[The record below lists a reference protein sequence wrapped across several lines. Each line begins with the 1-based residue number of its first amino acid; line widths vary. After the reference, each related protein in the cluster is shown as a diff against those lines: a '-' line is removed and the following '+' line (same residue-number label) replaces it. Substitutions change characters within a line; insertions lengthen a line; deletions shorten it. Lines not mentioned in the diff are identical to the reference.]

1 MTSFYP
7 AASDRTST
15 PLATTRM
22 LFQVNAGE
30 MAIQQLQLQ
39 LSTGRKFQNPSEN
52 LPAAIK
58 VLSAQRQQEF
68 RTQTEVNLKQA
79 DSVLSVTETNLAQS
93 QDILNQVRATAV
105 QAASNTLSSDER
117 TALLNQVDGSLRRLA
132 EIANAKFGDQYIFAG
147 NKVRT
152 DPLKLNND
160 KVVFSANDDHL
171 NTISDYNTI
180 VTTNVSAQEAFGV
193 RSNEIV
199 GTADLNPS
207 VDRST
212 PLAVLNQG
220 NGVRRGAISFG
231 NGSENIELDLSNTHD
246 LGEVVDKI
254 SGLTLGG
261 RQLTASLSAS
271 GIDIDYADGNGGLLK
286 VDNVGAGATASDL
299 GIVNTNSGSAS
310 PVIGGD
316 LSPKLTLTT
325 HLLQLFGG
333 MGLPTGSSL
342 KITQGGKDYIVN
354 TNSLDTVEDLLNRIE
369 RTGAKVS
376 ASIDDSGRFLQIQSF
391 ESGSQLSI
399 GENGDNLATLL
410 GVRTLNL
417 DTPLSKL
424 NNGVGV
430 ALNPNGDDLVITRND
445 GTQLRI
451 NLDGA
456 QTVGDV
462 LDRINNDANNFD
474 LNTRVVASLASF
486 GNGIQLTSTP
496 GAQQISVTNA
506 GGSQAAT
513 GLGWTDSK
521 VLTAS
526 GTTDT
531 NGDSVIGGRDVSGVE
546 VEGVFNSIIKLR
558 NAINN
563 EDYSAMES
571 IYSSLD
577 NDIARLSI
585 ARGFVGSR
593 QQDISSRIEKSQD
606 QVVQLKQV
614 ESDNL
619 DTDLASVISELSLR
633 QASLTASLQLLGQT
647 TRNTLFDYL

>member
-1 MTSFYP
+1 MTAFYP
-7 AASDRTST
+7 AASERTST

-22 LFQVNAGE
+22 LFQVNSNE
-30 MAIQQLQLQ
+30 LAIQRLQQQ
-39 LSTGRKFQNPSEN
+39 LSTGRKFQSPSEN

-79 DSVLSVTETNLAQS
+79 DSILSVTETNLGQT

-105 QAASNTLSSDER
+105 QAASNTLSDDER
-117 TALLNQVDGSLRRLA
+117 TALLNQVDGALRRLA
-132 EIANAKFGDQYIFAG
+132 EIANSKFGDQYIFAG
-147 NKVRT
+147 SKVRT
-152 DPLKLNND
+152 DPLKLNSET
-160 KVVFSANDDHL
+160 VVFSANDDHL
-171 NTISDYNTI
+171 NTISDYNTV

-199 GTADLNPS
+199 GSVDLDPS
-207 VDRST
+207 VALDT
-212 PLAVLNQG
+212 PLANLNQG
-220 NGVRRGAISFG
+220 NGVRRGAISLG
-231 NGSENIELDLSNTHD
+231 NGLENVELDLSTAHD
-246 LGEVVDKI
+246 LGDVVNKI
-254 SGLTLGG
+254 SGVTLGG
-261 RQLTASLSAS
+261 RQLTATLSTN
-271 GIDIDYADGNGGLLK
+271 GIDIDYADGNGGLLR
-286 VDNVGAGATASDL
+286 VDNVGSGATASDL
-299 GIVNTNSGSAS
+299 GIVNTNSGSLS
-310 PVIGGD
+310 PVVGSD
-316 LSPKLTLTT
+316 LNPALSLTT
-325 HLLQLFGG
+325 HLSQLFGG
-333 MGLPTGSSL
+333 AGLPTGASL

-354 TNSLDTVEDLLNRIE
+354 SNSIDTVEDLLNRIE

-399 GENGDNLATLL
+399 GENGDSLATML
-410 GVRTLNL
+410 GVRTMNL
-417 DTPLSKL
+417 DTPLTKL
-424 NNGVGV
+424 NNGVGIS
-430 ALNPNGDDLVITRND
+430 LNPNGDDLVFTRND

-474 LNTRVVASLASF
+474 LNTRIVASLATV
-486 GNGIQLTSTP
+486 GNGIQLTSP
-496 GAQQISVTNA
+496 AGAQQISVTNA

-513 GLGWTDSK
+513 GLGWTNSK
-521 VLTAS
+521 TITATGS
-526 GTTDT
+526 TDV
-531 NGDSVIGGRDVSGVE
+531 NGDSVIGGQDVSGVE
-546 VEGVFNSIIKLR
+546 VEGVFNSILKLR
-558 NAINN
+558 NAINK
-563 EDYSAMES
+563 EDYASMES

-577 NDIARLSI
+577 NDLARLSI

-619 DTDLASVISELSLR
+619 DTDLASVISELSLK